1 MQGKFMPDISNSSLL
16 VFDKCQVPNVL
27 VSGVLIG
34 HFTNLQQINQKVSS
48 PKGAKHRI
56 HNPFKLALRNNSAQ
70 ATQTTG

>member
-1 MQGKFMPDISNSSLL
+1 MHSKFMSHISNSSLL

-48 PKGAKHRI
+48 PKGAKQ
-56 HNPFKLALRNNSAQ
+56 RN
-70 ATQTTG
+70 T